1 VSVDVLLIYDDF
13 ALQMRGWIP
22 DFKILY
28 LHYKID
34 KMKFFYKILLLIG
47 LSINIISCK
56 KGDSP
61 MVKNEG
67 FSTSDLDSIAANYY
81 EEYLKLYPL
90 EATSQ
95 GDERYNDLL
104 PNNLSQDFIK
114 KEIAF
119 YNSVQNQLKSID
131 YNSLDNDQKV
141 VFDVLEYTLID
152 KQERY
157 AYHPEYI
164 PFTQFD
170 GLPLTFP
177 MLGSGSGIQPFKTEK
192 DYDNWLKR
200 VDEFPLWMDS
210 AIENFR
216 LGIKNNVVLP
226 KSLVLKMIPQMKADE
241 ITTFEIDKNIFY
253 GPIKNLP
260 KDFKPVIANKYT
272 KLYQDAIKNK
282 LIPAYL
288 KMADFLE
295 KEYLPK
301 ARTTDGYGALPNG
314 NNIYAYYVKSWT
326 TTNKTPE
333 EIHKTGLSEVERLRN
348 DMEKVKA
355 QVGFKG
361 SLEEFLNYV
370 KTDPKAMPYKTSAEV
385 LAGFQS
391 ILDKI
396 TPKLKTMFNVTPKTP
411 FEIRQT
417 EKYREASASAEYIQ
431 GSADGKRPG
440 IFYIPIPDPA
450 KFNVTSGMESLF
462 LHEAIPGHHYQV
474 SLQQENTK
482 LPKFMRFGWIGAY
495 GEGWALYCES
505 LGSEFGL
512 YTDPY
517 QKMGSLSDE
526 MLRAVRLVIDTGIHT
541 GQMSREE
548 AIKYFLSNVAYDE
561 AGATAEVERYMALP
575 GQALSYKTGA
585 MKIRELRNKYQKEQG
600 KKFNLASF
608 HDEVLS
614 QGCLPLEVLE
624 RKMELWAKK

>member
-1 VSVDVLLIYDDF
+1 MSVDVLLIYDDF

-131 YNSLDNDQKV
+131 YNSLDNDRKV

-200 VDEFPLWMDS
+200 VDEFPIWMDS

-288 KMADFLE
+288 KMANFLE

>member
-1 VSVDVLLIYDDF
+1 MSVDVLLIYDDF

-34 KMKFFYKILLLIG
+34 KMKFFYKILLLIV

-81 EEYLKLYPL
+81 EEYLTLYPL